1 MDSAQAELNF
11 TAYLERHKRELEKQ
25 HWGRIVL
32 MHDGE
37 IAGIY
42 NDRSDAYSVG
52 AEKYGLGNFSLQKIG
67 ERPARLGIIT
77 AAIQ

>member
-1 MDSAQAELNF
+1 MDSAQADLNF
-11 TAYLERHKRELEKQ
+11 TAYVERHRRELEEQ

-37 IAGIY
+37 VVGIY
-42 NDRSDAYSVG
+42 NDRTDAYSVG
-52 AEKYGLGNFSLQKIG
+52 AEEFGLGNFSLQKIG
-67 ERPARLGIIT
+67 EQPARLGIIT